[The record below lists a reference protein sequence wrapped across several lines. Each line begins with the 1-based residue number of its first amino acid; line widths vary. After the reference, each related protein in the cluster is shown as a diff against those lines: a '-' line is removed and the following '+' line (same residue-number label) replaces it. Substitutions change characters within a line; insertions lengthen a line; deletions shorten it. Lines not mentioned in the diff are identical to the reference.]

1 MALRAG
7 VGLLAL
13 LVVATACTGGSST
26 RARGADRRSDSTE
39 AGVGVEDINR
49 GGTNGANGANGAGGR
64 RTPSP
69 APSPLTAADFVLTA
83 GPETTGFSQD
93 PSQPASGPNSVTS
106 APSLM
111 FGGAVATC
119 AEATDAQIGAS
130 STGDADGPFFTH
142 DTSGADLRSFAS
154 VYADTA
160 TVAGHREI
168 VRLDRFAGCYGRA
181 LVDEL
186 DSDEL
191 GATLI
196 GTETVPPPPGA
207 TDRITVTIDIV
218 TAQQQSFRTYVDLI
232 MIFTGRVEGTITLV
246 TPFRPADPAL
256 LATLTGQVERKIA
269 AQ

>member
-1 MALRAG
+1 MSTALRAG

-26 RARGADRRSDSTE
+26 RARGADRRNDSTE
-39 AGVGVEDINR
+39 VDIGVEDVNR
-49 GGTNGANGANGAGGR
+49 GGTNGTNGTGGR
-64 RTPSP
+64 RTPPP
-69 APSPLTAADFVLTA
+69 APTPLTAADFVLTA
-83 GPETTGFSQD
+83 GPETAGFSED
-93 PSQPASGPNSVTS
+93 PPRPASGPDSATS
-106 APSLM
+106 APSSI
-111 FGGAVATC
+111 FDGAVATC
-119 AEATDAQIGAS
+119 AGATEAQIGAV
-130 STGDADGPFFTH
+130 STGDADGPVFTH

-207 TDRITVTIDIV
+207 TGRITVTIDLV
-218 TAQQQSFRTYVDLI
+218 TAQQQSFRTYVDLV
-232 MIFTGRVEGTITLV
+232 MIFTGRVEGAITLV
-246 TPFRPADPAL
+246 TPFEPADPAL
-256 LATLTGQVERKIA
+256 LAMLTAQVESKIA